1 MGNCLK
7 KKKLEDPNRDD
18 ARPPTGV
25 RISLQQKNSV
35 PIQGRN
41 SEAPMTVQGRNYTS
55 IQKRNPTRKRRPRGK
70 KHGPNTQRDRSL
82 ARAIKKEEVLHAY
95 RPTQFS
101 YNVLHAATNK
111 FSNKNLIGR
120 GGFGDVFKG
129 WIHSCAKT
137 PAKPNDGQAIA
148 VKRLRNKQPQGHEA
162 WQNELNFLTKI
173 SHQNLVKLI
182 GYCCECEHKILVYE
196 YMPKGSLD
204 AHLSKERDT
213 ELTWG
218 RRIKIAVGVA
228 RGLDHLHTVPRPIIH
243 RDLKTS
249 NVLLDAD
256 FNPKLSDFGLAKYGP
271 HDHETHV
278 STRVLG
284 TKGYV
289 APEYI
294 GTGHLTLKSDVYSF
308 GVVLLEILSGSSAVD
323 RFSNGMLE
331 NLADHAKPYLSNK
344 LRLPHVIDKR
354 LGSNFSMEEAQ
365 ELAEIILQCLNSDAN
380 SRPTMT
386 EVLSSLEQLEQH
398 RDSSK
403 HNLRGLAAPQKVLP
417 LNFHRDIKEN
427 PVS

>member
-7 KKKLEDPNRDD
+7 KKNLEDPNRDD
-18 ARPPTGV
+18 ARPPTGLPS
-25 RISLQQKNSV
+25 IHQKNSV

-41 SEAPMTVQGRNYTS
+41 SEASMTVQGRNYTS
-55 IQKRNPTRKRRPRGK
+55 IQKRNPMRKRRPRGK

-129 WIHSCAKT
+129 WIHSCTMT

-148 VKRLRNKQPQGHEA
+148 VKRLRNKRPQGYEA

-213 ELTWG
+213 ELTWR
-218 RRIKIAVGVA
+218 RRIKIAVGAA

-278 STRVLG
+278 STRVL
-284 TKGYV
+284 
-289 APEYI
+289 APKDMSLLNTLEQMPPRSIRSMSRNQLYR
-294 GTGHLTLKSDVYSF
+294 HLTLKSDVYSF

-344 LRLPHVIDKR
+344 LRLPHVIDKD
-354 LGSNFSMEEAQ
+354 LGAISAWKKLKSW
-365 ELAEIILQCLNSDAN
+365 
-380 SRPTMT
+380 
-386 EVLSSLEQLEQH
+386 
-398 RDSSK
+398 
-403 HNLRGLAAPQKVLP
+403 LR
-417 LNFHRDIKEN
+417 
-427 PVS
+427 

>member
-18 ARPPTGV
+18 ARPPT
-25 RISLQQKNSV
+25 
-35 PIQGRN
+35 
-41 SEAPMTVQGRNYTS
+41 
-55 IQKRNPTRKRRPRGK
+55 
-70 KHGPNTQRDRSL
+70 
-82 ARAIKKEEVLHAY
+82 
-95 RPTQFS
+95 
-101 YNVLHAATNK
+101 
-111 FSNKNLIGR
+111 
-120 GGFGDVFKG
+120 
-129 WIHSCAKT
+129 
-137 PAKPNDGQAIA
+137 
-148 VKRLRNKQPQGHEA
+148 
-162 WQNELNFLTKI
+162 
-173 SHQNLVKLI
+173 
-182 GYCCECEHKILVYE
+182 
-196 YMPKGSLD
+196 
-204 AHLSKERDT
+204 ERDT